1 MFNAKYR
8 LTELFGIPIFVES
21 SFLFILLIMALNAH
35 SLAWVVAGSLMLAV
49 SIVAHEL
56 GHALT
61 AAAFGYKTRDIT
73 ISLLGGCASLIA
85 LPRTAWKEF
94 LTAIAGPA
102 VSFLLA
108 FMAVLVDILGIPVT
122 NVWLASMLNWFF
134 WMNVMLGAFN
144 LLPGFP
150 MDGGRIFRSVM
161 RIFYSRVKATQIAM
175 WVGRA
180 FAVWLGFTGLGA
192 ILGGGSWGFLRIII
206 AYMIWQEGYREYL
219 VALDEERY
227 RPWTQADFEARVSP
241 PPYGR

>member
-1 MFNAKYR
+1 MFNGRYR
-8 LTELFGIPIFVES
+8 LTEVFGIPIFVES
-21 SFLFILLIMALNAH
+21 SFLFLLLIMALNAH
-35 SLAWVVAGSLMLAV
+35 SLSLGVAGALMLAV

-108 FMAVLVDILGIPVT
+108 FMVLLVDILGIPVT

-134 WMNVMLGAFN
+134 WMNVMLGA
-144 LLPGFP
+144 
-150 MDGGRIFRSVM
+150 
-161 RIFYSRVKATQIAM
+161 
-175 WVGRA
+175 
-180 FAVWLGFTGLGA
+180 
-192 ILGGGSWGFLRIII
+192 
-206 AYMIWQEGYREYL
+206 
-219 VALDEERY
+219 
-227 RPWTQADFEARVSP
+227 
-241 PPYGR
+241 